1 MYNSRPVY
9 VFTTAIWVVFWLVSA
24 TTQTEVRFVDVTQAA
39 KIDFRYEAS
48 ATSNKYLLETMGGGV
63 ALLDYDNDGKLDIFF
78 TNGSRLSDPMAD
90 GEKPD
95 KSDRKFWNRL
105 YHQNPNGTFTDETE
119 KAGLTGMPQNRY
131 NMGVAVGD
139 FDNDGFEDIYVTG
152 FDGNTL
158 YHNNGNGT
166 FTDVTKRAG
175 VAASGWSTSA
185 GFFDYD
191 NDGKLDLFVCRYLR
205 WTFQNNRYCGEHRP
219 GQRAYCHPDN
229 FEGITN
235 ILYHNNGD
243 GTFTD
248 VSESAGIANA
258 EGKSLG
264 LAFADYDGDG
274 RTDIFVANDSVRCFL
289 YHNEGNGKFSDVS
302 LAAGTG
308 YSEDGKAFAGM
319 GTDFSD
325 FDNDG
330 HPDIVVTDLSNE
342 RYMLFHN
349 NGDGTFTDITN
360 TSGLGGTTLAYSGWS
375 THFLDYDNDGWKDL
389 FVAQGHVLDTI
400 ELTAP
405 NLKYKQPPLL
415 LRNTAAHF
423 LKANGGSAFNVTW
436 AGRGAA
442 FGDIDNDGDIDI
454 VVANLNEK
462 AYILGNEGGNRNH
475 WVTIKTVGRKSNRDG
490 IGCRVRVVSAS
501 GLIQYFTVNTATG
514 YLSASDKRLIVGLGA
529 DPAAKLIEIRWPSG
543 AMQSF
548 QNVRPGE
555 VLTATEPIQ

>member
-1 MYNSRPVY
+1 MCKSRPVY
-9 VFTTAIWVVFWLVSA
+9 IFNIVILIASYLVSA
-24 TTQTEVRFVDVTQAA
+24 TTETEVRFVDVTQAA
-39 KIDFRYEAS
+39 KIDFRHEAS

-63 ALLDYDNDGKLDIFF
+63 ALLDYDNDGRLDIFF
-78 TNGSRLSDPMAD
+78 TNGSRLSDPMAN

-95 KSDRKFWNRL
+95 KSERKFWNRL
-105 YHQNPNGTFTDETE
+105 YHQNTDGTFTDVTE

-152 FDGNTL
+152 FDGNML

-175 VAASGWSTSA
+175 VAAAGWSTSA

-191 NDGKLDLFVCRYLR
+191 NDGKLDLFVCRYLK
-205 WTFQNNRYCGEHRP
+205 WTFQNNRFCGENKP
-219 GQRAYCHPDN
+219 GLRAYCHPDN

-248 VSESAGIANA
+248 VSKAAGIANP

-264 LAFADYDGDG
+264 VAFADYDGDG
-274 RTDIFVANDSVRCFL
+274 RTDVFVANDSVRCFL
-289 YHNEGNGKFSDVS
+289 YHNDGNGKFSDVA

-308 YSEDGKAFAGM
+308 YNEDGKTFAGM

-330 HPDIVVTDLSNE
+330 RPDIVVTDLSNE
-342 RYMLFHN
+342 RYMLFRN
-349 NGDGTFTDITN
+349 AGDGTFTDITN
-360 TSGLGGTTLAYSGWS
+360 SSGLGSATLAYSGWS

-389 FVAQGHVLDTI
+389 FVAQGHVMDTI

-415 LRNTAAHF
+415 LRNVSGHF
-423 LKANGGSAFNVTW
+423 LKAPTDTVFTLPW

-442 FGDIDNDGDIDI
+442 FGDLDNDGDIDI
-454 VVANLNEK
+454 VAGNLNEK
-462 AYILGNEGGNRNH
+462 PYLLRNEGGYRNH
-475 WVTIKTVGRKSNRDG
+475 WIGITTTGRKSNRDG
-490 IGCRVRVVSAS
+490 IGCRIRVVSMS
-501 GLIQYFTVNTATG
+501 GLTQYYTVNTAVG
-514 YLSASDKRLIVGLGA
+514 YLSASDKRQIVGIGP
-529 DPAAKLIEIRWPSG
+529 DVAARLIEIRWPSG
-543 AMQSF
+543 ALQRF
-548 QNVRPGE
+548 ENVRAGQMLN
-555 VLTATEPIQ
+555 VTEPLQ